1 MEAAPATE
9 PTPDTALAGPP
20 DTTLGALVAPSR
32 PVPADAPSPGAA
44 RRRAQVA
51 RAGLESLAIPPTPM
65 IPSETILVCD
75 HRGEGLSEHLR
86 GLGES
91 GARLETSPNLRR
103 SLQSLSSERPG
114 VVLIDPLAGG
124 GVEIDALLEARRGEA
139 PIPLLVVA
147 DPADPLP
154 LVLGPRL
161 LERGQWDLI
170 RRAAPLEEYELRIA
184 MLLEHARRRREMDE
198 LRHRATHD
206 DRTNLLRPLEF
217 DEQVRA
223 HASAA
228 QRHGLDLALLF
239 IDLDHF
245 GRINKTFAHT
255 VGDRVIAQV
264 GDVIRDALRIEDV
277 AGRLG
282 GDEFGVLLPYTRKV
296 DAARVVQRLLDQ
308 IRGLSGP
315 VPGHAEALAISASI
329 GFETFSGR
337 DLESVDELRAH
348 AERALLHAKRRGGD
362 QGIYYRG
369 LTAVGEDEPGP

>member
-1 MEAAPATE
+1 MEAAPTKE
-9 PTPDTALAGPP
+9 PTPT
-20 DTTLGALVAPSR
+20 
-32 PVPADAPSPGAA
+32 AA
-44 RRRAQVA
+44 RSGPQPAPASRRRRPVA
-51 RAGLESLAIPPTPM
+51 RAGPESVVTTPEPM
-65 IPSETILVCD
+65 TSPETILVCD
-75 HRGEGLSEHLR
+75 HRGEGLGEHLR
-86 GLGES
+86 GLAES
-91 GARLETSPNLRR
+91 GARLELSPNLRR
-103 SLQSLSSERPG
+103 SLASLAAARPG
-114 VVLIDPLAGG
+114 VVLIDSLAGG
-124 GVEIDALLEARRGEA
+124 GVEIDALIEARRGEP

-217 DEQVRA
+217 DEQLRA

-245 GRINKTFAHT
+245 GRINKAFAHS
-255 VGDRVIAQV
+255 VGDRVIEQV
-264 GDVIRDALRIEDV
+264 GEVIRDALRIEDV

-282 GDEFGVLLPYTRKV
+282 GDEFGVLLPYTKKV
-296 DAARVVQRLLDQ
+296 DAASVVQRLLDE
-308 IRGLSGP
+308 IRALSGP
-315 VPGHAEALAISASI
+315 LPGHAEALAVSASI

-348 AERALLHAKRRGGD
+348 AERALLIAKRKGGD
-362 QGIYYRG
+362 RG
-369 LTAVGEDEPGP
+369 VYFRGTAELAEGEPGVSG